1 MDGTKV
7 EGEVKSEW
15 GRRLWPRIRQTWL
28 ASLTPSEVCTDAKVE
43 LAAGEV
49 VGDGVAVVVD
59 VGDPVVGAGVVDIE

>member
-7 EGEVKSEW
+7 EGEVKSKW
-15 GRRLWPRIRQTWL
+15 GRRLWPSTRQTWL

-59 VGDPVVGAGVVDIE
+59 VGDPVVGAGVVDVE